1 MKDSLYQIDQN
12 GNGDSLI
19 PIDPRDQL
27 FQENWLQTLLIKH
40 PGILPVADIE
50 PVFYPLIPIGRE
62 VPTDTGI
69 IDNLYISQQGYPV
82 IVETKLWRNPDARR
96 DVFAQSIDYAVSLSK
111 WQFEEIDL
119 CSRNYTK
126 TFGSS
131 FGLIE
136 WIEEYLHEPLDVDN
150 IFFEENVSRNLRLG
164 RFLILLVG
172 DRIRSSVVDLM
183 GHFNDVPHLAFNTAL
198 IELHCYKETEDN
210 PWPLY
215 VVPTIK
221 AQTQIVERTIVQVNV
236 TINGK
241 NEISSAHEKI
251 KEDNAGRG
259 PLTEDEYWSRLKDQS
274 PESYGVVK
282 KIIEY
287 YRDNPPA
294 FLKVRDNS
302 IAVRVYEPEGGNKLS
317 MFFIRTDGVIQCWPK
332 TIEEQFDRFELDK
345 KIMDAFLDNMRRIL
359 PIKKGRYSIYQY
371 AKDIDTDEFF
381 SIIDEFI
388 EDLLHL
394 QVDNEM

>member
-12 GNGDSLI
+12 GNGGSLI
-19 PIDPRDQL
+19 PIDPKDQL
-27 FQENWLQTLLIKH
+27 FQEQWIQNLLVKH
-40 PGILPVADIE
+40 PGILPVAEIE

-111 WQFEEIDL
+111 WGFEELDQ

-126 TFGSS
+126 TFGHPL
-131 FGLIE
+131 GLID
-136 WIEEYLHEPLDVDN
+136 WIEEFLHEPLDVEK
-150 IFFEENVSRNLRLG
+150 IYFEENVGRNLRLG

-198 IELHCYKETEDN
+198 VELHCYKVNEDK

-221 AQTQIVERTIVQVNV
+221 AQTQIVERTIVQVN
-236 TINGK
+236 IAANGK
-241 NEISSAHEKI
+241 AEISSIHEEI
-251 KEDNAGRG
+251 TEDSTGRG
-259 PLTEDEYWSRLKDQS
+259 PLTEDEYWSRLKDQN
-274 PESYGVVK
+274 PESYDVVK
-282 KIIEY
+282 KVIEY

-302 IAVRVYEPEGGNKLS
+302 IAVRVYAPESGKKLS
-317 MFFIRTDGVIQCWPK
+317 MFFIRTDGVIECWPK
-332 TIEEQFDRFELDK
+332 TIKDQFERYELDK
-345 KIMDAFLDNMRRIL
+345 KVMKTFLDNMRRIL
-359 PIKKGRYSIYQY
+359 SNSRGINSIFQHS
-371 AKDIDTDEFF
+371 KDIDEDEFI
-381 SIIDEFI
+381 SIIDAFI
-388 EDLLHL
+388 DDLLHMEAEI
-394 QVDNEM
+394 EM